1 MYHPRELY
9 PSLGT
14 SYRLGPH
21 QPGADSSFPP
31 ALAESYRY
39 PGELWDELLCRDW
52 EVLWPWDG
60 SSFSPY
66 LQILTRPNWIA
77 SSLGLR
83 LLPTP
88 WLLPHLCPL
97 CPQSWALNQPPQ
109 PQRSFIHFL
118 ESA

>member
-14 SYRLGPH
+14 SYRLGPP

-31 ALAESYRY
+31 ALAEGYRY
-39 PGELWDELLCRDW
+39 PGELWDELPCGDW
-52 EVLWPWDG
+52 EVLWTWDA
-60 SSFSPY
+60 SSLSPH
-66 LQILTRPNWIA
+66 LQILTHPNWIA

-83 LLPTP
+83 LPPAP
-88 WLLPHLCPL
+88 WPLRHL
-97 CPQSWALNQPPQ
+97 CPQSWALSRPPQ
-109 PQRSFIHFL
+109 LQRPFIHSL